1 MLATLTMIQRMRQQ
15 HWEGRVNKP
24 GSPGWREV
32 CQVAGNG
39 ANVAVKGRARA
50 ADSAHLLAATTAW
63 PGSSSDADTT
73 YPSCTQYV

>member
-1 MLATLTMIQRMRQQ
+1 M
-15 HWEGRVNKP
+15 
-24 GSPGWREV
+24 
-32 CQVAGNG
+32 AGNG

-63 PGSSSDADTT
+63 PGLSSDADTT